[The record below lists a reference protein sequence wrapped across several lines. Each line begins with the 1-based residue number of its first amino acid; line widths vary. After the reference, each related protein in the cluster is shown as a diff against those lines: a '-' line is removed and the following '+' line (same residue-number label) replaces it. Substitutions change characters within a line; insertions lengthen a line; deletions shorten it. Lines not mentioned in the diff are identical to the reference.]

1 LRHSKIY
8 QKGLVRAPFQFFTSR
23 KGYHNIID
31 MDQLAAK
38 KIKEDNNDNVINDGT
53 VIESVLSCRGGR
65 SSARSFVTQYVL
77 RHGADFAV

>member
-1 LRHSKIY
+1 
-8 QKGLVRAPFQFFTSR
+8 
-23 KGYHNIID
+23 